1 MAAEKKQKICGEANG
16 DEMEKVIRL
25 PKMTEY
31 AHQLLGEILTEG
43 DMAIDATCGNGHDT
57 LFLAQR
63 VGENGR
69 IYAFDIQERAIRNT
83 SERLERAGVRERVIT
98 ILDSHAKMKE
108 HISEEAKAIIFNLGY
123 LPGGDKQVTTKAET
137 TLAALKV
144 SLELLQKGGL
154 LLVVLYPGHEEGK
167 VESDLLLSWAKGLES
182 ERYKVLRVDYLNLN
196 NDPPYILAIY
206 RVN

>member
-1 MAAEKKQKICGEANG
+1 
-16 DEMEKVIRL
+16 MEKVIRL

-69 IYAFDIQERAIRNT
+69 IFAFDIQEKAIRNT
-83 SERLERAGVRERVIT
+83 SERLERAGVKERVIT

-108 HISEEAKAIIFNLGY
+108 HISEEVKAIIFNLGY

-154 LLVVLYPGHEEGK
+154 LLIVLYPGHEEGK

-182 ERYKVLRVDYLNLN
+182 ERYKVLRVDYLNLH